1 MSKIFQWSL
10 VGLMVV
16 TSFLIMSRVS
26 LQESATMDELAHIP
40 SGYTYVK
47 FLDYRLNP
55 EHPPLVKAL
64 AGFPLLFQNLN
75 FPLQSSGWKESVNG
89 QWDIGAQFLYQSGN
103 DVDQII
109 KWARLGPIILTLI
122 LIVFIYVWA
131 CEIMSGWWAL
141 LPTFL
146 FALSPNVLAH
156 GHYVTTDIGAALG
169 IFIAIFYFVK
179 FLLRPKNKYLILAGL
194 TFGIAQLM
202 KFSAFLLVP
211 FFIFL
216 LIVFLIWKAKND
228 SERGAGLKYLFKT
241 IIIFI
246 IGLLLI
252 YFFYFVFTFHYP
264 IQKQVLDTKYNLN
277 SFAGG
282 PDPKLES
289 CHLSSKVS
297 LSRRLRCVAE
307 IDILMARNRILRPM
321 AQYLLGLIMVAQRS
335 AGGNTAYFLGEVS
348 TAGWWYYFPVVFAL
362 KEPIPSL
369 IFIGLALLIALIS
382 IFKNVI
388 SRNLKKAFSNYL
400 GTDFDS
406 FAMLSF
412 VIFYWVYS
420 MKSNLNIG
428 VRHILPTLPFI
439 YILSTDII
447 KKWLASQR
455 INARNIIKIIFSGI
469 KRVIISSLKA
479 ILITGLLV
487 WFIIEVFVSYPYFLS
502 YFNQLA
508 DGLWSGYQYVVDS
521 NYDWGQDLKRLEKF
535 VEKNKIDKIAVDYF
549 GGGNPKYYLKNKA
562 VYWWSA
568 KGNPKE
574 EGIEYLAVSI
584 NTLQGAF
591 GKLHPGQFRKPEDE
605 YQWLKALKNPYQPD
619 FKAGTSIFI
628 YKLF

>member
-10 VGLMVV
+10 VGLMIVA
-16 TSFLIMSRVS
+16 SFLIMSRVS

-40 SGYTYVK
+40 AGYSYVK

-55 EHPPLVKAL
+55 EHPPLVKAIS
-64 AGFPLLFQNLN
+64 AFPLLFQKLN
-75 FPLQSSGWKESVNG
+75 FPTDSSFWKEGVNE
-89 QWDIGAQFLYQSGN
+89 QWMLGEKFLYQSGN
-103 DVDQII
+103 DADQII
-109 KWARLGPIILTLI
+109 RWARLGPIILTLI
-122 LIVFIYVWA
+122 LVVFIYVWA

-179 FLLRPKNKYLILAGL
+179 FLLRPTTKYIILAGL
-194 TFGIAQLM
+194 ALAIAQLM
-202 KFSAFLLVP
+202 KFSAFLLIP

-216 LIVFLIWKAKND
+216 LIVYLIWKTKN
-228 SERGAGLKYLFKT
+228 EPPRNAWLQYLLKSILILVIAFCVIYLVYTLFS
-241 IIIFI
+241 
-246 IGLLLI
+246 LR
-252 YFFYFVFTFHYP
+252 YP
-264 IQKQVLDTKYNLN
+264 VQKQVLDTKYNLN

-282 PDPKLES
+282 PDPKLGT
-289 CHLSSKVS
+289 C
-297 LSRRLRCVAE
+297 RGLRCVAE
-307 IDILMARNRILRPM
+307 IDILMAGNRILRPM
-321 AQYLLGLIMVAQRS
+321 AQYLLGLIMVGQRS

-388 SRNLKKAFSNYL
+388 ARNAKKAFSNYL

-439 YILSTDII
+439 YILATDVI
-447 KKWLASQR
+447 KKWFASQR
-455 INARNIIKIIFSGI
+455 INAGNVIKIIFSGI

-508 DGLWSGYQYVVDS
+508 GGLWKGYQYVVDS
-521 NYDWGQDLKRLEKF
+521 NYDWGQDLKRLTNW
-535 VEKNKIDKIAVDYF
+535 VNIKNNDNDYD
-549 GGGNPKYYLKNKA
+549 N
-562 VYWWSA
+562 
-568 KGNPKE
+568 
-574 EGIEYLAVSI
+574 
-584 NTLQGAF
+584 
-591 GKLHPGQFRKPEDE
+591 D
-605 YQWLKALKNPYQPD
+605 
-619 FKAGTSIFI
+619 
-628 YKLF
+628 